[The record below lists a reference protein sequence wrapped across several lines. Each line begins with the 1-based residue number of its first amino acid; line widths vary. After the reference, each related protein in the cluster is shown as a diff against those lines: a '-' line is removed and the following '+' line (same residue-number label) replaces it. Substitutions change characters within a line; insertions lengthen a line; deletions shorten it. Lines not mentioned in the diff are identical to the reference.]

1 MKKYKKIAGKFAKVS
16 DNPIVIG
23 TIGNVFAAQ
32 LPNDQIEYMKAFFG
46 AAGRNHR
53 IINDF
58 LVSINRSMYNDFII
72 IE

>member
-1 MKKYKKIAGKFAKVS
+1 MKKHKNIAGRFAKVS

-32 LPNDQIEYMKAFFG
+32 LPNDQIEYMKAFCG